1 MTTSKW
7 IDFTHI
13 FTGFFTLTNEYFLD
27 DKLKYSN
34 IVTIF
39 AHQAT
44 QKDKSLLFLDYSNY
58 LMNKDFLFKFAG
70 QMTSHKRIVISLINP
85 YHSFR

>member
-1 MTTSKW
+1 MATSKW

-27 DKLKYSN
+27 DELKYSN
-34 IVTIF
+34 KVTIF

-44 QKDKSLLFLDYSNY
+44 QKDKSSPFLHYS
-58 LMNKDFLFKFAG
+58 
-70 QMTSHKRIVISLINP
+70 QMTSHNRIFISLISP
-85 YHSFR
+85 YQRREKAELGGNSFTLSVI